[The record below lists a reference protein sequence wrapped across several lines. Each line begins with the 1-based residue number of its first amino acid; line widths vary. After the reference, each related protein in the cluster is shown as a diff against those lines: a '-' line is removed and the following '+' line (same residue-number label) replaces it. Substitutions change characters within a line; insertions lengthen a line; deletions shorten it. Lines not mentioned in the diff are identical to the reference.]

1 MRITVN
7 ERFLFLK
14 RVKYSLENLMESM
27 ESLMRKKCVYTYISK
42 ILYMRTSTQSGIT
55 GTRFI
60 LMTKTREK

>member
-27 ESLMRKKCVYTYISK
+27 ESLMRKNAYIH
-42 ILYMRTSTQSGIT
+42 TSLKFYI
-55 GTRFI
+55 
-60 LMTKTREK
+60 